1 MSIKRIFIGCA
12 AVLLTTLSASAATT
26 SSAQQI
32 IKTDQFVNMHA
43 MDFIDGKLT
52 PEQFVQLKLMAH
64 QAAVAAVCEDFKLS
78 EKKFVAAFGQLAHEQ
93 EGEMT
98 DAEKQYYERHLLV
111 SYGTLLGG
119 EVARAAPDPSG
130 FCEAAR
136 EERKDPEL
144 AEHNLWE

>member
-1 MSIKRIFIGCA
+1 MSIKHIFIGCA
-12 AVLLTTLSASAATT
+12 AVLLTAMSASAATT
-26 SSAQQI
+26 SSAKQFIQADQI
-32 IKTDQFVNMHA
+32 VNQHA

-52 PEQFVQLKLMAH
+52 TEQSVQQKLIAH
-64 QAAVAAVCEDFKLS
+64 HAAVAAVCEDFKLS
-78 EKKFVAAFGQLAHEQ
+78 EEKFVAAFGGLAHEK

-130 FCEAAR
+130 FCDAAR
-136 EERKDPEL
+136 EERKDSDL